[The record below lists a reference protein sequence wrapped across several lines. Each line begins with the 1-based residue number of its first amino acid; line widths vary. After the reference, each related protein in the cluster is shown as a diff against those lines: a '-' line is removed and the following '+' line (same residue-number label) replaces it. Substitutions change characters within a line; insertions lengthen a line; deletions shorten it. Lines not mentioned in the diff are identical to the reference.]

1 MARSIDEILAHY
13 ERLNRAL
20 DRQEKREIFGQKV
33 ILARKDW
40 IPATKQ
46 TRLSRASR
54 TLEG

>member
-1 MARSIDEILAHY
+1 MARSIEEILAHY

-20 DRQEKREIFGQKV
+20 DRQEKREVFGEKV

-46 TRLSRASR
+46 TRLIG
-54 TLEG
+54 LQGH

>member
-1 MARSIDEILAHY
+1 MARSIEEILAHY

-40 IPATKQ
+40 TPATKQ
-46 TRLSRASR
+46 TRLIGIQGR
-54 TLEG
+54 

>member
-1 MARSIDEILAHY
+1 MATRLDEILAHY

-40 IPATKQ
+40 TPATKQ
-46 TRLSRASR
+46 TRLAG
-54 TLEG
+54 LQGH

>member
-1 MARSIDEILAHY
+1 MARDINEILAHY

-20 DRQEKREIFGQKV
+20 DKQEKREIFGQKV

-46 TRLSRASR
+46 TRLVG
-54 TLEG
+54 LQGY

>member
-1 MARSIDEILAHY
+1 MARSIEEILAHY

-40 IPATKQ
+40 KPANKH
-46 TRLSRASR
+46 TRLVGLS
-54 TLEG
+54 

>member
-1 MARSIDEILAHY
+1 MARSIEEILAHY

-20 DRQEKREIFGQKV
+20 DRQEKREVFGEKV

-46 TRLSRASR
+46 TRLAG
-54 TLEG
+54 LQGH